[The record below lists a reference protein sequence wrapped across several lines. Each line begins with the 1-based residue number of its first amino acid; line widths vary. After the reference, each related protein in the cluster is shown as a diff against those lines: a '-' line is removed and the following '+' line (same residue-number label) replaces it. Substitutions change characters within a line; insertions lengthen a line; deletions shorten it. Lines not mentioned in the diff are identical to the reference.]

1 VTDATGSFSIEDL
14 PPGTYRLKA
23 WHPILGTK
31 EQELTVAPNET
42 ISLDLSFEANR

>member
-1 VTDATGSFSIEDL
+1 MLMRNTTLDNLS
-14 PPGTYRLKA
+14 GTYRLKA